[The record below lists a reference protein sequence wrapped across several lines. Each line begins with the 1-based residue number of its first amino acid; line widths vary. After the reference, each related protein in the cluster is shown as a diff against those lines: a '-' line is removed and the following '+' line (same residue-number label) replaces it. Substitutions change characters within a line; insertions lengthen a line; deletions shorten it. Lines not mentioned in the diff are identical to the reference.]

1 MKGICIDKFYAGYT
15 TMNNTIAN
23 LSINVEYYQYQ
34 EYSKISDIK
43 NKG

>member
-15 TMNNTIAN
+15 TVNNM
-23 LSINVEYYQYQ
+23 SINVEYYQYQ